1 MSDMEEALSRR
12 LVTDRLWELVTP
24 LVPPFTPCRQGGG
37 TGPLDSRA
45 VFTAV
50 VFVLTS
56 RCAWR
61 RLPSSFAVSP
71 ATAHR
76 RFAAWSEAGLWGRIG
91 QAVSAHEGL
100 GDDREWAMAIVEAAM
115 SR

>member
-1 MSDMEEALSRR
+1 MSDRM
-12 LVTDRLWELVTP
+12 WELIAP
-24 LVPPFTPCRQGGG
+24 LIPEFASRSQGGG
-37 TGPLDSRA
+37 TGPLDSRD

-56 RCAWR
+56 ECAWR
-61 RLPSSFAVSP
+61 RLPASFEVSP

-76 RFAAWSEAGLWGRIG
+76 RFASWSRAGLWERLR
-91 QAVSAHEGL
+91 QAVLEYEGI
-100 GDDREWAMAIVEAAM
+100 DCDREWVMAVVEAAM